1 MLQRI
6 QTLFILAATIL
17 LGTLFFSTMVYTN
30 TGSIKYVTILPCLVF
45 TIISFSVSLIAVFL
59 YRKRMIQ
66 VRFCIYNSLIL
77 IGYQAWILSIFFS
90 GQHGIT
96 FSITAVFPII
106 AAILLFIAS
115 RYILRDQQL
124 VRATSRLRKK

>member
-17 LGTLFFSTMVYTN
+17 LGTLFFSAMVYTN
-30 TGSIKYVTILPCLVF
+30 AGIVKYISVLPCLVF
-45 TIISFSVSLIAVFL
+45 TIITFSASLISLFL

-77 IGYQAWILSIFFS
+77 IGYQAWILNIFFS
-90 GQHGIT
+90 GQHGIS

-106 AAILLFIAS
+106 SAILLFIAS
-115 RYILRDQQL
+115 RYILRDEQL

>member
-1 MLQRI
+1 
-6 QTLFILAATIL
+6 
-17 LGTLFFSTMVYTN
+17 MVYTN
-30 TGSIKYVTILPCLVF
+30 AGSIKYVSVLPCLVF
-45 TIISFSVSLIAVFL
+45 TIIAFSASLIAIFL

-77 IGYQAWILSIFFS
+77 VGYQGWILNIFFS
-90 GQHGIT
+90 GQHGIS
-96 FSITAVFPII
+96 FSITAVFPVI

-115 RYILRDQQL
+115 RYIMRDEQL